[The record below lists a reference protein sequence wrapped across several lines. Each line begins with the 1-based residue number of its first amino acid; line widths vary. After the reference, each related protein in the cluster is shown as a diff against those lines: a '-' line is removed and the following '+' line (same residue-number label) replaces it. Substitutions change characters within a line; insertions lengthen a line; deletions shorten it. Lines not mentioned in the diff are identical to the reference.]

1 MSAPK
6 TPRVASVPSASA
18 ASATVLPRGG
28 TPVPFRV
35 LGLDPG
41 TRHFGWGLVER
52 VGQRLRHVA
61 HGVVSPR
68 DTLPLGERLVIIERG
83 LIAAVEEHAPHAA
96 AIESLFFAR
105 DASAAAKLGHARGV
119 GLLVVS
125 RAGLEAAEY
134 PPARVKLT
142 VAGGGRAD
150 KNQVAQM
157 VRVLLGLPEAP
168 ASDAADAL
176 AVAITHLQRACLL
189 GAIARNNVSLRG
201 AVPGR

>member
-1 MSAPK
+1 MTPPDRTPPGRIPPDRSPPRLPPRAP
-6 TPRVASVPSASA
+6 P
-18 ASATVLPRGG
+18 
-28 TPVPFRV
+28 PFRV

-41 TRHFGWGLVER
+41 TRHFGWGVVER
-52 VGQRLRHVA
+52 IGARLHHID

-68 DTLPLGERLVIIERG
+68 ETLPLGERLVLIERE
-83 LIAAVEEHAPHAA
+83 LVAVIADHAPHAA

-125 RAGLEAAEY
+125 RAGLDAGEY

-157 VRVLLGLPEAP
+157 VRVLLGLPVAP
-168 ASDAADAL
+168 PSDAADAL
-176 AVAITHLQRACLL
+176 AVAITHLQRSRVLTAL
-189 GAIARNNVSLRG
+189 AKNHVSLQGVSPR
-201 AVPGR
+201 R